1 MYGLRPSVLF
11 AASLCLCLSA
21 CDGGEEAKK
30 EGVPDKTRNAA
41 AEAMLGGS
49 SVHDK
54 AQKEDEER
62 RKKAFAER
70 KAKEAEED
78 QRVQGIIDG
87 IVGLP
92 EEMPKDLDSACHE
105 VLVQYEEWTKKVNF
119 DDPGAILE
127 FYEVKGKILGERKKR
142 CMKAGSIEAAACQ
155 AKVLADCPEDF
166 KKHETK
172 LLGSCLEKYAPD
184 ALKNIEAVG
193 VAE

>member
-1 MYGLRPSVLF
+1 V
-11 AASLCLCLSA
+11 AA
-21 CDGGEEAKK
+21 
-30 EGVPDKTRNAA
+30 PFTT
-41 AEAMLGGS
+41 
-49 SVHDK
+49 
-54 AQKEDEER
+54 R
-62 RKKAFAER
+62 RKKKTRSDVRRPSPNARPRRRRRTSVFS
-70 KAKEAEED
+70 
-78 QRVQGIIDG
+78 

-92 EEMPKDLDSACHE
+92 EKMPKDLDSACHE